1 MRKIL
6 NLEKLSSIIDKK
18 RRKKE
23 KIVLSHGVF
32 DILHIGHIKHF
43 QAAKKL
49 GDVLI
54 VSLTKDQFIDKGP
67 NRPFFNLK
75 LRMEA
80 IASLSE
86 VDFVT
91 FSNIDSG
98 VDVIKKIKPNI
109 YCKGQDYKILK
120 KDVSKKI
127 YEEKKILEKFK
138 GKIFFTNEMKFSSSK
153 ILNKFNLS
161 LNDQQK
167 KFIEKILPKIKKS
180 KFINF
185 FQLIQKQKILILG
198 EMIIDK
204 YSFCKPLGKSG
215 KDPIM
220 MFSKVKEETYVGGA
234 GAIANHAKE
243 ISNNVSMYSMIGD
256 ENNYVNFLNKN
267 LSKKIKKHF
276 YIKKDSPTIE
286 KQKFLDFVTHNKII
300 GFYKFNDQQIKEKD
314 EIKMYNKI
322 KKILTKDTVLLISDY
337 GHGMISSKLA
347 KKLLKLKNFV
357 TLNAQVN
364 AANSGTHS
372 IKKYSNIDL
381 VIINETELKNELRN
395 NYETTENL
403 MIQMS
408 KMYNFKIIVVTKG
421 KDGVLLYNNLKSK
434 FYFCPAFTDNVVD
447 KIGSGDAMLA
457 VMSLV
462 YKITKDEEISLFLGS
477 LAASQQ
483 VQIMGNKKSIS
494 GMKLIKTFNHLVS

>member
-204 YSFCKPLGKSG
+204 
-215 KDPIM
+215 
-220 MFSKVKEETYVGGA
+220 
-234 GAIANHAKE
+234 
-243 ISNNVSMYSMIGD
+243 
-256 ENNYVNFLNKN
+256 
-267 LSKKIKKHF
+267 
-276 YIKKDSPTIE
+276 
-286 KQKFLDFVTHNKII
+286 
-300 GFYKFNDQQIKEKD
+300 
-314 EIKMYNKI
+314 
-322 KKILTKDTVLLISDY
+322 
-337 GHGMISSKLA
+337 
-347 KKLLKLKNFV
+347 
-357 TLNAQVN
+357 
-364 AANSGTHS
+364 
-372 IKKYSNIDL
+372 
-381 VIINETELKNELRN
+381 
-395 NYETTENL
+395 
-403 MIQMS
+403 
-408 KMYNFKIIVVTKG
+408 
-421 KDGVLLYNNLKSK
+421 
-434 FYFCPAFTDNVVD
+434 
-447 KIGSGDAMLA
+447 
-457 VMSLV
+457 
-462 YKITKDEEISLFLGS
+462 
-477 LAASQQ
+477 
-483 VQIMGNKKSIS
+483 
-494 GMKLIKTFNHLVS
+494 